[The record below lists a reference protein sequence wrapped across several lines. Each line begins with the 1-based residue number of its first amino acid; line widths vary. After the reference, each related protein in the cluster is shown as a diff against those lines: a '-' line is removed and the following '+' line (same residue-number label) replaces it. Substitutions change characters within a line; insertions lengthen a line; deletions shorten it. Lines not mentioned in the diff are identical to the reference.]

1 MFVRQSEMIA
11 LEPNMSLA
19 YWLEP
24 AQAARDFFAAA
35 IAELA
40 ARFDAPLF
48 EPHVTV
54 YAGRKGDE
62 NPEEMLRG
70 ALANCEPFRLSVRD
84 IQCSDE
90 FTKTVFVQF
99 EPSPE
104 LLRLNRALQQGSTL
118 HDEYQLN
125 PHLSLIYKE
134 MTLEARV
141 DVATSV
147 RVPFTE
153 VLFDSA
159 KAIVCATPI
168 RLRADVEA
176 WRVVAA
182 QRLTK

>member
-134 MTLEARV
+134 MTLQLRDACLSRKCFSIRRRPLSARRPL
-141 DVATSV
+141 D
-147 RVPFTE
+147 
-153 VLFDSA
+153 
-159 KAIVCATPI
+159 CART
-168 RLRADVEA
+168 
-176 WRVVAA
+176 WRPGVSWP
-182 QRLTK
+182 RKG